1 MIPAP
6 VREWGLLARS
16 AGWAALCRYESP
28 AWTLTLVPP
37 DRGGRP
43 ARNRFEVE
51 FRDRKGWR
59 VTAATETV
67 EWERGD
73 VWRLDVAPRELR
85 AVLTGAG

>member
-16 AGWAALCRYESP
+16 AGWAALARYESP
-28 AWTLTLVPP
+28 RWLLTLVPA
-37 DRGGRP
+37 DRSGRP

-59 VTAATETV
+59 VTAVTETV
-67 EWERGD
+67 EWERGT
-73 VWRLDVAPRELR
+73 VWELDVAPREMLLVLR
-85 AVLTGAG
+85 GAA